1 MVYYK
6 MEFAARESLKYL
18 RASPREDKVEG
29 LRGVVFSQL

>member
-6 MEFAARESLKYL
+6 MGFTARGSLKYL
-18 RASPREDKVEG
+18 RVSLREDEIEE

>member
-6 MEFAARESLKYL
+6 MEFAARESLKYM
-18 RASPREDKVEG
+18 RTSPSEDEDEE